1 MSVMRRNAV
10 FKTVLIR
17 LDSSY
22 RGKRGIRDN
31 SRFIGLSNWKNRPAI
46 LKRVEDEEL
55 SFLHVEIEMPMGYLG
70 RKGEEEIRVWSSG
83 KSSALEI
90 NI

>member
-10 FKTVLIR
+10 FKTVLIK

-22 RGKRGIRDN
+22 RRKRGNRDN
-31 SRFIGLSNWKNRPAI
+31 SKFIDLSNWNNRPAI

-55 SFLHVEIEMPMGYLG
+55 NFLHVEIEMPVGYLQ
-70 RKGEEEIRVWSSG
+70 RKG
-83 KSSALEI
+83 K
-90 NI
+90 